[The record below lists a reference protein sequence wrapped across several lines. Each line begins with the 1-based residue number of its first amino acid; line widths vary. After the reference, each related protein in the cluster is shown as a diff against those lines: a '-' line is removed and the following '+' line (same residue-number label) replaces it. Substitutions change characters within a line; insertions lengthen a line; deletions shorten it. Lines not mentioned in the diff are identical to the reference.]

1 MISSFYVNV
10 ILLLDERSI
19 ASYKNTGLIASSSV
33 FRLHY
38 GTKANI
44 NVKSKKKNLV
54 TLKTLMQHFAAFKDS
69 KW

>member
-1 MISSFYVNV
+1 M

-44 NVKSKKKNLV
+44 NVKSKKKNQV
-54 TLKTLMQHFAAFKDS
+54 SLKTLMRHFAAFKDS

>member
-1 MISSFYVNV
+1 MNV

-44 NVKSKKKNLV
+44 NIKSEKKNQV
-54 TLKTLMQHFAAFKDS
+54 ALKTLMQHFAAFKDS

>member
-1 MISSFYVNV
+1 M

-19 ASYKNTGLIASSSV
+19 ASYKNTGLIAASSV

-44 NVKSKKKNLV
+44 NIKSEKKNQV
-54 TLKTLMQHFAAFKDS
+54 ALKTLMRHFAAFKDS

>member
-1 MISSFYVNV
+1 MNV

-19 ASYKNTGLIASSSV
+19 ASYKNTGLIAASSV

-44 NVKSKKKNLV
+44 NIKSEKKNQV
-54 TLKTLMQHFAAFKDS
+54 ALKTLMRHFAAFKDS

>member
-1 MISSFYVNV
+1 MWNV

-19 ASYKNTGLIASSSV
+19 ASYKNTGLIASSSL
-33 FRLHY
+33 FRLHC

-44 NVKSKKKNLV
+44 NVKSEKTNQV
-54 TLKTLMQHFAAFKDS
+54 ALKTLMRHFAAFKDS

>member
-1 MISSFYVNV
+1 M

-44 NVKSKKKNLV
+44 NIKSEKKNQV
-54 TLKTLMQHFAAFKDS
+54 ALKTLMQHFAAFKDS